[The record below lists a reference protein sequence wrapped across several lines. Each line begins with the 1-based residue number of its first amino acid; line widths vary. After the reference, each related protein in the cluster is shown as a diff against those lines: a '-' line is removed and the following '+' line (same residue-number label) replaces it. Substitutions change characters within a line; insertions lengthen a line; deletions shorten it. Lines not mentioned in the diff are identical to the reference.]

1 MFNEL
6 RKSNL
11 EKSGIVF
18 LDNMLGGGFPPSA
31 AIVVVGESG
40 VGKSIMCQKFI
51 HEGLENGEGGIYV
64 ALSESS
70 NTVTSMMKRMGWD
83 ITNYLENEQ
92 LMFIEGSPSKSMFV
106 EGGYFDPRN
115 LSLLNLKIASAFSYM
130 RKYDKV
136 RLVIDSLSDLIE
148 YDREGQFI
156 MNFLDELVANIRLDN
171 ASCLCTL
178 TPDVQPEELR
188 RRVQSSFDGEIE
200 FRFTEVAG
208 NHQRQIRIRRMKNRD
223 PNSDWISFAL
233 ANNEG
238 MVPLSIMGGGQLE
251 IFALTPQIYDVY
263 IIDRNGYCLF
273 NAKSENAE
281 YEVDVVSAFLT
292 AVSTFAK
299 QMLPSE
305 GELSGIRKGNLQ
317 ILCEWGQK
325 ICVTVVCT
333 TETAEDEVRSKMRVL
348 VDTFEVRFNHI
359 LEYWN
364 GDLSVF
370 RPVERLVRR
379 YFGSHLHRIENGE
392 IVRPQTQLYSID
404 DFGSKAYWE
413 YYRDSKGF
421 RLFVSKNKIPIR
433 EIDKLVNLISD
444 SRLNANELEK
454 FIEKGD
460 IKLTRE
466 SATKALM
473 NLQKREIIY
482 LVS

>member
-1 MFNEL
+1 M
-6 RKSNL
+6 
-11 EKSGIVF
+11 EKSGIDF
-18 LDNMLGGGFPPSA
+18 LDNVLGGGFPPSI
-31 AIVVVGESG
+31 AIVAVGESG
-40 VGKSIMCQKFI
+40 VGKSIMCQKFL
-51 HEGLENGEGGIYV
+51 HEGLENGDGGIYV

-70 NTVTSMMKRMGWD
+70 KSVTSVMKRMGWD
-83 ITNYLENEQ
+83 VTNYLENEQ

-106 EGGYFDPRN
+106 EGNYFDPRN
-115 LSLLNLKIASAFSYM
+115 LSLLNLKIASALSYM

-148 YDREGQFI
+148 YDREGQYI
-156 MNFLDELVANIRLDN
+156 INFLDELVTNIHLDN

-188 RRVQSSFDGEIE
+188 RKVQSSFDGEIE
-200 FRFTEVAG
+200 FRFTEIAG
-208 NHQRQIRIRRMKNRD
+208 NHQRQIRVRRLRD
-223 PNSDWISFAL
+223 EDYDSSWISFGL
-233 ANNEG
+233 ASNEG

-273 NAKSENAE
+273 NAKSKDAE

-299 QMLPSE
+299 KMLPSE

-317 ILCEWGQK
+317 ILCEWGQN

-348 VDTFEVRFNHI
+348 VDTFEFRFNHI

-364 GDLSVF
+364 GDPSVF
-370 RPVERLVRR
+370 KPVERLVRR
-379 YFGSHLHRIENGE
+379 YFGSHLRHSENGD
-392 IVRPQTQLYSID
+392 VAKPPTQLYSID
-404 DFGSKAYWE
+404 DIGSKAYWD

-421 RLFVSKNKIPIR
+421 RLFTRTNRIPIN
-433 EIDKLVNLISD
+433 EIDKLVELISGEKL
-444 SRLNANELEK
+444 SVEELEK
-454 FIEKGD
+454 VIEKHR
-460 IKLTRE
+460 IKLSKE
-466 SATKALM
+466 LATKALV
-473 NLQKREIIY
+473 NLHMREIIY